1 MQHLKIVTNWHQ
13 YTKNTEDEKFIFWI
27 NAHTPIEK
35 QSNQDWN
42 ATIHWKNNCPHIKVP
57 SIFCFLIIFF
67 YLCFYH
73 QLWVKWVC
81 IRIKNSSGQ
90 THSRFPKYLWIFD
103 TKWNAHQ
110 IYILDNFLINGNFTD
125 TSSAPP
131 PEEKKQYC
139 I

>member
-1 MQHLKIVTNWHQ
+1 MQYLKIVTNWHQ

-42 ATIHWKNNCPHIKVP
+42 ATIHWMNNCPHIKVP

-81 IRIKNSSGQ
+81 IRIIVPDKLIHDSQNICG
-90 THSRFPKYLWIFD
+90 YLTLNEMHIKF
-103 TKWNAHQ
+103 TSL
-110 IYILDNFLINGNFTD
+110 IIFLINGNFTE
-125 TSSAPP
+125 TSSGPP